1 MKTKQASLLNL
12 LVESKSIND
21 SKRSSRKKRQLAFG
35 GGFGL
40 GFGAYDYNDY
50 YGDYVSDYAYDYY
63 DWVCSEQICQLCD
76 ILTSECCDPDRDVN
90 CFLPD
95 SCLNNPCLSGGTCIT
110 SRTIDNRPD
119 FICVCLPGLTGKYCQ
134 MVNDYFVGAE
144 FLLPP
149 VLPIPPGPLAA
160 NPIAPGP
167 IASNSIAPGPIA
179 SNSIAPGP
187 IASNSIAPG
196 PIASNSIAP
205 GPIASN
211 SIAPGSIEANPIA
224 SGSMGASPISLGQVQ
239 AIQNYESY
247 KSPQPSPAYYQPQ
260 TSQQYNQAKSVQQVN
275 QIQQPYYQFQPQNQN
290 YVQSKAQQY
299 VQYASQGSQQPA
311 QQSYFQN
318 VYPQSNGFS
327 QTFNQE

>member
-1 MKTKQASLLNL
+1 MNNTT
-12 LVESKSIND
+12 
-21 SKRSSRKKRQLAFG
+21 RSSRKKRQLAFG

-110 SRTIDNRPD
+110 TRTIDNRPD

-149 VLPIPPGPLAA
+149 VLPIPPPVG
-160 NPIAPGP
+160 PGP
-167 IASNSIAPGPIA
+167 AAPVA
-179 SNSIAPGP
+179 AAP
-187 IASNSIAPG
+187 
-196 PIASNSIAP
+196 
-205 GPIASN
+205 
-211 SIAPGSIEANPIA
+211 
-224 SGSMGASPISLGQVQ
+224 VQ
-239 AIQNYESY
+239 TDQPSQPVQPAQTTS
-247 KSPQPSPAYYQPQ
+247 SPQSAPVYFQP
-260 TSQQYNQAKSVQQVN
+260 QQYNQAQGAQQTPS
-275 QIQQPYYQFQPQNQN
+275 QIQQPYYQYQSQMQQYRQPQAQQ
-290 YVQSKAQQY
+290 YRQPQAQQYAQPQAQQY
-299 VQYASQGSQQPA
+299 VQPQA
-311 QQSYFQN
+311 QQYVQSQYAPQQN
-318 VYPQSNGFS
+318 YQQYPQNYYSQSNGLNNN
-327 QTFNQE
+327 QAFNQE